1 MARRFSFASVR
12 DIKSTVR
19 SIVVGQF
26 KEGSLLQDNFFTTDV
41 SAFLDEVGRFKD
53 GLYEEYRPTI
63 SVALMTGNQ
72 VLFVQSS
79 KRQVGE
85 SASWLLPQGGVVRG
99 ETVYQAIGRELGE
112 EVGLDFSETQLLS
125 LEKGL
130 MLRVVG
136 GYINDPRPSEQ
147 KPKVFAVVAMQV
159 ERLGEVRLNAE
170 NSKYAF
176 AHGPHVMWQL
186 MRGTRHRKFIG
197 TLEAL
202 DAAHRKG
209 LIGWSCREVLDAV
222 SESMVAA

>member
-1 MARRFSFASVR
+1 M
-12 DIKSTVR
+12 
-19 SIVVGQF
+19 VG
-26 KEGSLLQDNFFTTDV
+26 ESGRGSLLQDTFFTTDV
-41 SAFLDEVGRFKD
+41 SEFLDDVGRFKD
-53 GLYEEYRPTI
+53 GLYEEYRPTV

-85 SASWLLPQGGVVRG
+85 PASWLLPQGGIARR

-125 LEKGL
+125 LEKDR
-130 MLRVVG
+130 MLRIIG
-136 GYINDPRPSEQ
+136 GYVNDPRPSEQ
-147 KPKVFAVVAMQV
+147 KPKVFAVIAMQV
-159 ERLGEVRLNAE
+159 DRLGEVRLNAE

-176 AHGPHVMWQL
+176 AHSPHVLWQL

-202 DAAHRKG
+202 DVAHRKG
-209 LIGWSCREVLDAV
+209 LIGWSCREVLDTV
-222 SESMVAA
+222 LKSDVAA